1 MLIQIG
7 SENEQ
12 GEETNVELSVGEY
25 IIHELASDEITF
37 DDAVYESIRKEFA
50 HYILE
55 EERVPDNSFFV
66 QHPNADIARTT
77 VDLVSFRYFLSE
89 NWINKHHIYTTL
101 EEDKLAYSA
110 KRAVYALKLNK
121 VRSMIQHLQEEIKTH
136 QDNFEKVSNLLEKQV
151 QLEQAKMML
160 ANELERIIVA

>member
-1 MLIQIG
+1 M
-7 SENEQ
+7 
-12 GEETNVELSVGEY
+12 
-25 IIHELASDEITF
+25 
-37 DDAVYESIRKEFA
+37 
-50 HYILE
+50 
-55 EERVPDNSFFV
+55 